1 MNISG
6 KFKKWLETENN
17 DGLTGKDI
25 IGMIVM
31 IIIGLIITFGFSII
45 K

>member
-1 MNISG
+1 MNILG
-6 KFKKWLETENN
+6 KFKKWLETENS

-25 IGMIVM
+25 IGMIVV

-45 K
+45 R